1 MRVDISLD
9 DLLVRD
15 LDRRVG
21 SRDRT
26 EFISQVLRS
35 ALDEPDRYQAIE
47 AVIGSVRDNGDDGDD
62 GDDGDSADE

>member
-47 AVIGSVRDNGDDGDD
+47 AVIGSVRDNGGNGDD
-62 GDDGDSADE
+62 GADGDSADE